1 MTRGRRRTAGAARQ
15 DRAGFVLAEALV
27 AFAILAIGL
36 GLVAAGLASAL
47 RADGRA
53 ASARAALR
61 EAQALLARAGLTE
74 PLAPSDRRGGE
85 PGGTRWHVT
94 IARVAPS
101 GPGPDGGRTGPV
113 PASPRAA
120 PAPPVAFWVE
130 VTVWTPDGARAAL
143 AELKLG
149 PAT

>member
-1 MTRGRRRTAGAARQ
+1 MTGGRCRAAARQ

-36 GLVAAGLASAL
+36 GLAAAGLATAL

-61 EAQALLARAGLTE
+61 DAQALLARTGLTE
-74 PLAPSDRRGGE
+74 PLAPADRRGDE
-85 PGGTRWHVT
+85 PGGARWRVT
-94 IARVAPS
+94 VARVVAD
-101 GPGPDGGRTGPV
+101 GPGRDAGPARGHSALPQAAPV
-113 PASPRAA
+113 P
-120 PAPPVAFWVE
+120 PAAFWVE
-130 VTVWTPDGARAAL
+130 VTVLMPDGTRAAL
-143 AELKLG
+143 AGLKLG